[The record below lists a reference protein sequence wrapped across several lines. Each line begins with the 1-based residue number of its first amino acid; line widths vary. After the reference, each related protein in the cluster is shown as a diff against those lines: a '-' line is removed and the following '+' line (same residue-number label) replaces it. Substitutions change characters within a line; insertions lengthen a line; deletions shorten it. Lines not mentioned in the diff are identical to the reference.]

1 MLQSSSKWEILM
13 SKKTGTGATTGAN
26 NRFYMRTVSSLL
38 LEL

>member
-13 SKKTGTGATTGAN
+13 SNKTSAADGAN
-26 NRFYMRTVSSLL
+26 NRFYTRTVSSLL